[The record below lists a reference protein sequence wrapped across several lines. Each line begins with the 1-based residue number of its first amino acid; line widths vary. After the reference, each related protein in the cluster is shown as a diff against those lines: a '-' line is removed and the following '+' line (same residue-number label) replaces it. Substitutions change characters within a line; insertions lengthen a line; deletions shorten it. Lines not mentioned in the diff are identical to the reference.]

1 MGLYKDA
8 SGQLVIAGSLPP
20 GGTVVTAAASS
31 ATADVAPWMRS
42 LDSNNS
48 SDWHPARYYAE
59 ISDAD
64 KVGFEDKST
73 MSLGWTL
80 IQAEYIYLINNS
92 NSLSVSTVA
101 FGQAFQNLD
110 AFITPLL
117 VNLTDISD
125 IARATYNGLVHDYY
139 EARAAQVSA
148 IMTALETV
156 GAPSGSYVAGM
167 LADTLISTVNG
178 HASALTALST
188 YATIPPVEKDLL
200 KPLWDMVA
208 RERADLIALATI
220 YSVDLTALNAAYAAA
235 YALAYDLFGLSAGN
249 HYAYANRNGTTIGFD
264 FDGFKTAL
272 VGFRQSASALY
283 SAILDA
289 KIASATIN
297 AATLVGREDWEYVQS
312 DVGVIKLGA
321 AYSGAGTTVALTLTN
336 KPGPSSASNIW
347 LEFVINGKKYW
358 FPAWEDSA

>member
-8 SGQLVIAGSLPP
+8 SGQLVIASSLPP
-20 GGTVVTAAASS
+20 GATEVSAAASS
-31 ATADVAPWMRS
+31 AVTDLAPWLRG

-48 SDWHPARYYAE
+48 SDWHPSVYFAE

-64 KVGFEDKST
+64 KVGFEDKSV

-92 NSLSVSTVA
+92 NSMSVSTVA
-101 FGQAFQNLD
+101 FGQAYQNLE

-117 VNLTDISD
+117 ANLTEIGDIT
-125 IARATYNGLVHDYY
+125 RATYNGLVQEYY

-167 LADTLISTVNG
+167 LADTLVSTING
-178 HASALTALST
+178 HASALTGLST

-208 RERADLIALATI
+208 RERADLIALATT

-249 HYAYANRNGTTIGFD
+249 HYAYANRNTTTSGFD
-264 FDGFKTAL
+264 FDGFKTAM
-272 VGFRQSASALY
+272 VGFRQAASALY
-283 SAILDA
+283 SAIFDA
-289 KIASATIN
+289 KISAATID
-297 AATLVGREDWEYVQS
+297 ASTLVGREDWEYVQS
-312 DVGVIKLGA
+312 DVGLIKLGA
-321 AYSGAGTTVALTLTN
+321 AYSGSGTTVTLTLTN
-336 KPGPSSASNIW
+336 KPGPSSATNVW

-358 FPAWEDSA
+358 FPAWEDSV